1 KLFDLGRDLL
11 VKLVHLGL
19 PLFGRLASL
28 DLAHSGAPSLVSG
41 ETSPGGL
48 VVAPPPRFL
57 PLKAALLLA
66 PRRRPHQ
73 PEGRRRRKVLPR
85 IEGACDR
92 AAEVSGGAGPGAV
105 AEGLV
110 RAERGAMIRRP
121 ARQHR
126 GASPARGTRAG
137 DPQQS
142 HGEAVRPLALRQQ
155 RSGARGRAAL
165 GVGRLLDA
173 AGPPHWG
180 SSGRVRPSAVG

>member
-1 KLFDLGRDLL
+1 EPGDVGRLRHLRPDQKDVREAVGTERRRPAKERLPLLGVAKLFDLGRDLL

-85 IEGACDR
+85 SEGACDR
-92 AAEVSGGAGPGAV
+92 AAEVSGGPGPGAV
-105 AEGLV
+105 AGGLV
-110 RAERGAMIRRP
+110 RAERGAMIRRTS
-121 ARQHR
+121 RQKR
-126 GASPARGTRAG
+126 AGSPARRTR
-137 DPQQS
+137 
-142 HGEAVRPLALRQQ
+142 
-155 RSGARGRAAL
+155 
-165 GVGRLLDA
+165 
-173 AGPPHWG
+173 
-180 SSGRVRPSAVG
+180 